1 MTDFAPVFLDEPLDR
16 RLRQTWLRQF
26 NNCPRSAF
34 LAAKYEG
41 KASTPAMA
49 RGTAIHEV
57 FARATKL
64 AMEMNEPTIPPDV
77 VKSLVDEV
85 LAEHPVPLEE
95 HDFLRE
101 MAFRWA
107 SEVSFDP
114 QLVVACESLFEMEVG
129 EWRVRAR
136 IDFAELLE
144 DDKVLLIRDYKS
156 SRAAPA
162 WEEVARKMPDGRLVA
177 KNFQLVLYA
186 LLMRFG
192 VPVIETPC
200 EDCEGRGYFKD
211 ETGTID
217 GCVMCEGRGI
227 HEFPEPLSLATG
239 VNRFDMEFVYP
250 GIEDREGRM
259 VRRAVTLDR
268 LELAEYRSSLEAL
281 VHRVAVA
288 ESSGDWPAVVSD
300 AACSEC
306 PAPGECPIPREVRDW
321 RGRINTPEQ
330 AADAARV
337 LDRQKAEL
345 RAAQTELRNFAKVSG
360 ESIRFDGKVMEF
372 RYRESE
378 TFDRE
383 GFLSAMRRPGVEP
396 VDIEDY
402 VKVKGRTD
410 FAARDLTA
418 DEREG
423 QDG

>member
-1 MTDFAPVFLDEPLDR
+1 MSFEPVFLEAPLDR
-16 RLRQTWLRQF
+16 RLRQTWLRHF
-26 NNCPRSAF
+26 NNCPRSAY

-41 KASTPAMA
+41 KASTPEMQ

-64 AMEMNEPTIPPDV
+64 AMDMNEPTIPPDV
-77 VKSLVDEV
+77 VKTLVDEV
-85 LAEHPVPLEE
+85 LAEHPVPLEH
-95 HDFLRE
+95 HDYIRE

-107 SEVSFDP
+107 SEVAFDP
-114 QLVVACESLFEMEVG
+114 GYIVACESLFELRVG
-129 EWRVRAR
+129 DWRVRAR

-144 DDKVLLIRDYKS
+144 DGKALLIRDYKS
-156 SRAAPA
+156 SRAAPT

-186 LLMRFG
+186 LLMGFG
-192 VPVIETPC
+192 VPVREDVAEC
-200 EDCEGRGYFKD
+200 ADCEGTGFAD
-211 ETGTID
+211 HEGCETCDDTGKIVVET
-217 GCVMCEGRGI
+217 
-227 HEFPEPLSLATG
+227 PEPLSLSTG
-239 VNRFDMEFVYP
+239 VNRYDLEFVYP
-250 GIEDREGRM
+250 GIEDRDGKM
-259 VRRAVTLDR
+259 VRRQVTLDR

-281 VHRVAVA
+281 VTRVAVA
-288 ESSGDWPAVVSD
+288 ESSGHWPAVVSD

-306 PAPGECPIPREVRDW
+306 PAPGECPIPQEVRDW
-321 RGRINTPEQ
+321 RGRINTLGQ

-372 RYRESE
+372 VYAESE
-378 TFDRE
+378 TFDHK
-383 GFLSAMRRPGVEP
+383 GFLASPGAEVQ
-396 VDIEDY
+396 DF

-410 FAARDLTA
+410 FRARDLTA
-418 DEREG
+418 EEREG

>member
-1 MTDFAPVFLDEPLDR
+1 VSDFKPVFLDEPLDR
-16 RLRQTWLRQF
+16 RLRQTWLRHF

-41 KASTPAMA
+41 RASTPAMA

-85 LAEHPVPLEE
+85 LGEHPVPLEE

-136 IDFAELLE
+136 IDIAELLE
-144 DDKVLLIRDYKS
+144 GDKALLIRDYKS

-192 VPVIETPC
+192 VPVREEPCEFCHGAGHTIQMGRADETEVRCAMCDGTGVIET
-200 EDCEGRGYFKD
+200 
-211 ETGTID
+211 
-217 GCVMCEGRGI
+217 
-227 HEFPEPLSLATG
+227 PEPLSLATG

-372 RYRESE
+372 VYSESE
-378 TFDRE
+378 SMDWRA
-383 GFLSAMRRPGVEP
+383 FLAAPDDADP
-396 VDIEDY
+396 QDY
-402 VKVKGRTD
+402 VSTKGRTD
-410 FAARDLTA
+410 FRARDLTA
-418 DEREG
+418 EEMEG

>member
-1 MTDFAPVFLDEPLDR
+1 MTDFEPVFLSEPLDR
-16 RLRQTWLRQF
+16 RIRQTWLRHF
-26 NNCPRSAF
+26 NGCPRSAY

-41 KASTPAMA
+41 KASTPEMQ

-57 FARATKL
+57 FARATRL
-64 AMEMNEPTIPPDV
+64 AMDMNEHTIPPDV
-77 VKSLVDEV
+77 VKTLVDEV
-85 LAEHPVPLEE
+85 LAEHPVPLEH
-95 HDFLRE
+95 HDYIRE

-107 SEVSFDP
+107 SEVAFDP
-114 QLVVACESLFEMEVG
+114 GYVVACESLFELKVG
-129 EWRVRAR
+129 DWRVRAR

-144 DDKVLLIRDYKS
+144 DGKTLLIRDYKS

-162 WEEVARKMPDGRLVA
+162 WDEVARKMLDGRLVA

-186 LLMRFG
+186 LLMGFG
-192 VPVIETPC
+192 VPVREVECDACDGLGTIPEIHDGEPVFIDTPRVEC
-200 EDCEGRGYFKD
+200 LFCEG
-211 ETGTID
+211 TGTFEI
-217 GCVMCEGRGI
+217 
-227 HEFPEPLSLATG
+227 PESLSLSTG
-239 VNRFDMEFVYP
+239 VNRYDLEFVCP
-250 GIEDREGRM
+250 GIEDRDGKM
-259 VRRAVTLDR
+259 VRRQVTLDR

-281 VHRVAVA
+281 VTRVAIA
-288 ESSGDWPAVVSD
+288 ESSG
-300 AACSEC
+300 C

-372 RYRESE
+372 VYGESE
-378 TFDRE
+378 TFDHK
-383 GFLSAMRRPGVEP
+383 GFLAAVSTGAVLDVG
-396 VDIEDY
+396 DF

-410 FAARDLTA
+410 FRARDLTA
-418 DEREG
+418 EEREA